1 MYTRFIITCA
11 ARTGSTMLR
20 YLLDGH
26 PEICCHGEVF
36 VRKGLVRF
44 IFKNRR
50 SFGLSQGYKELQQAY
65 QQKPLEDFLSKDLL
79 NITHNAQQAVGF
91 KFKTDEF
98 FDRGYAEIADYLRS
112 NNDIKVIHL
121 RRHDLL
127 AQYVSYLFVQKK
139 INPTVSFDTNRDQS
153 SKKIVLHKKQLLS
166 YLDLVTGRESQIE
179 QELRRNQ
186 IHRVWYE
193 DLVRDKENYLSEI
206 LSFLGVQNVITPSTT
221 QKLILNYQ
229 DHVSNLDEVHNWL
242 IQSKYASRMSENSK
256 RVL

>member
-1 MYTRFIITCA
+1 
-11 ARTGSTMLR
+11 
-20 YLLDGH
+20 
-26 PEICCHGEVF
+26 
-36 VRKGLVRF
+36 VRF

-50 SFGLSQGYKELQQAY
+50 SFGLSPGYKELQQAY

-98 FDRGYAEIADYLRS
+98 FDRGYA
-112 NNDIKVIHL
+112 
-121 RRHDLL
+121 
-127 AQYVSYLFVQKK
+127 QYVSYLFVQKK
-139 INPTVSFDTNRDQS
+139 INPTVSFETNRDQS
-153 SKKIVLHKKQLLS
+153 SEKIVLHKKQLLS

-193 DLVRDKENYLSEI
+193 DLVHDKETYLSEI

-221 QKLILNYQ
+221 QKLIF
-229 DHVSNLDEVHNWL
+229 L
-242 IQSKYASRMSENSK
+242 ILTKCIIG
-256 RVL
+256 